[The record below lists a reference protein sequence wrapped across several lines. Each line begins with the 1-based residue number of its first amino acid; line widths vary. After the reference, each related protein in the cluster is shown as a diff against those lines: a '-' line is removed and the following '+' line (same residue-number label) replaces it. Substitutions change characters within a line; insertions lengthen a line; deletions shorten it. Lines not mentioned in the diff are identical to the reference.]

1 MRMSWEVLKL
11 DKELVAFPIFSAVGI
26 GIITVPF
33 ALLFFAVIQE
43 SGNNV
48 VFYLTV
54 FIYLVLTNS
63 VAVFLKGGTGRLC
76 HHPAAGRRSQCQ
88 ERAAPCAAAHP

>member
-1 MRMSWEVLKL
+1 MLKL
-11 DKELVAFPIFSAVGI
+11 DKEIVAFPILSATGI

-43 SGNNV
+43 SDNNV

-54 FIYLVLTNS
+54 FICLVLTNS
-63 VAVFLKGGTGRLC
+63 VAVFLRRALVACAITRLRGGILMSG
-76 HHPAAGRRSQCQ
+76 AG
-88 ERAAPCAAAHP
+88 CAISMI